1 MLSDPPKMD
10 QELIFGV
17 SDFVAVFNQT
27 INHVY
32 PRVVIQ
38 GELANFRV
46 NKDRWVYFD
55 LKDENS
61 SVKFFGTVYNLP
73 GPLTEGMI
81 LRVAGSPGLHPLY
94 GFSVTVQS
102 IQLAGEGTIKKAAQ
116 LLAAK
121 LEKEGLFDP
130 SRKRALPYPPQSVG
144 LIASGESAAYAD
156 FVKILKARWGGVVV
170 KHYDVQVQG
179 EDSPTQVI
187 RAIEHF
193 NSHAA
198 NVDVLVITRGGGST
212 DDLQAFSAESVT
224 RAVAGSRIPTL
235 VAIGHE
241 VDLSLAELAADQ
253 RASTPSNAAELL
265 VPDKKTEVKAVQD
278 IMIQAGHYLSQSI
291 QQAKLVVDET
301 HKDLTNR
308 LENLFTQ
315 EVSYLQAQQNTLML
329 ASPQNI
335 LNRGYAIVRK
345 NGKTIRSVKLLSQKD
360 SVDIQLSDGHLGA
373 EIIKRV

>member
-1 MLSDPPKMD
+1 MD
-10 QELIFGV
+10 QELVFGV

-46 NKDRWVYFD
+46 SKDRWVYFD
-55 LKDENS
+55 LSDENS

-81 LRVAGSPGLHPLY
+81 LRASGSPGLHPLY

-116 LLAAK
+116 LLATK

-130 SRKRALPYPPQSVG
+130 SRKRPLPYPPQNIG

-156 FVKILKARWGGVVV
+156 FIKILKARWGGVVV

-179 EDSPTQVI
+179 ENAPAQIVQ
-187 RAIEHF
+187 AIEYF
-193 NSHAA
+193 NSHSVP
-198 NVDVLVITRGGGST
+198 VDVLVVTRGGGSA
-212 DDLQAFSAESVT
+212 DDLQAFSAESVA

-241 VDLSLAELAADQ
+241 IDLSLAELAADQ

-265 VPDKKTEVKAVQD
+265 VPDKKTEVKSVHD
-278 IMIQAGHYLSQSI
+278 IMVQAGQYLSQDI
-291 QQAKLVVDET
+291 NQARLIVGET
-301 HKDLTNR
+301 HKELTNR
-308 LENLFTQ
+308 LDSLFTN
-315 EVSYLQAQQNTLML
+315 EVRYLQAQKNTLVL

-345 NGKTIRSVKLLSQKD
+345 NGKTISSVKFLSEKD
-360 SVDIQLSDGHLGA
+360 SVDIQLSDGDLSA
-373 EIIKRV
+373 EITKRV